1 MLDIMSC
8 NKEGLP
14 KRNIFIQWCRRV
26 QSHNE
31 AVPSSDPVDIFKSLA
46 LDLLS
51 NDLKPEQ
58 RIDISKIVKDAKTGE
73 IHVTT
78 KQRSWINSILRKNL
92 GHARVAFYIFKHG
105 VPDLFNLPFRRQ
117 APTRALLQ
125 SMLQDFMTWHAS
137 LLDSILRRP
146 NHPGRANA
154 RMLAALGQTKWW
166 MHGRED
172 KETKDK
178 VVEKDKYFKK
188 TKDKVRIE
196 TGISKET
203 VEHRPQKKQKVEQEK
218 KEVDIAATKWK
229 KSSEMQSNADQR
241 LPMTQKEA
249 EAKPAALVP
258 PAAVKRIRSSSQMRA
273 EALQERDLNS
283 RLAAVDE
290 YLGTLRG
297 ETLENLKDTLNQ
309 IFRSGKAKLVPRG
322 SASSSGFSTEN
333 KLDSF
338 ADEIRQIA
346 KEHWL
351 NVVHISD
358 IAEWWNQPEKEF
370 AEAKD
375 TDRPTKDKLTEVKQV
390 MRVVGLGEESHDR
403 HRKKRRRK

>member
-1 MLDIMSC
+1 ML
-8 NKEGLP
+8 
-14 KRNIFIQWCRRV
+14 
-26 QSHNE
+26 QS
-31 AVPSSDPVDIFKSLA
+31 
-46 LDLLS
+46 
-51 NDLKPEQ
+51 
-58 RIDISKIVKDAKTGE
+58 
-73 IHVTT
+73 TT
-78 KQRSWINSILRKNL
+78 VS
-92 GHARVAFYIFKHG
+92 
-105 VPDLFNLPFRRQ
+105 
-117 APTRALLQ
+117 LLQ
-125 SMLQDFMTWHAS
+125 SAAMS
-137 LLDSILRRP
+137 LLQSTVFPQAATEHGLSTGTSANSYYRRRI
-146 NHPGRANA
+146 GAIQ
-154 RMLAALGQTKWW
+154 AAL
-166 MHGRED
+166 
-172 KETKDK
+172 
-178 VVEKDKYFKK
+178 
-188 TKDKVRIE
+188 
-196 TGISKET
+196 
-203 VEHRPQKKQKVEQEK
+203 
-218 KEVDIAATKWK
+218 A
-229 KSSEMQSNADQR
+229 
-241 LPMTQKEA
+241 
-249 EAKPAALVP
+249 P
-258 PAAVKRIRSSSQMRA
+258 PAAGKRIRSSSQMRA